1 MSSDLHKLLE
11 YILQNIVDNPDA
23 ISITDESEEGI
34 MRFNVTLDDADY
46 ARVIGRQGYT
56 IKALTDVLR
65 LCDSRKNDA
74 QPSKVYIN
82 ISSSASPSTE
92 DQME

>member
-1 MSSDLHKLLE
+1 MSNNLHQLLE

-23 ISITDESEEGI
+23 ISIIDESEEGI

-65 LCDSRKNDA
+65 LSDSRTNDA

-82 ISSSASPSTE
+82 ITSSTTSTE

>member
-1 MSSDLHKLLE
+1 MSNDLHQLLK

-23 ISITDESEEGI
+23 ILITNESEEGI
-34 MRFNVTLDDADY
+34 IRFNVTLDDADY

-65 LCDSRKNDA
+65 LCDARKNDA
-74 QPSKVYIN
+74 QPSKIYIN
-82 ISSSASPSTE
+82 IASSAPTTG